1 MNDRMNKKIRT
12 EKVNHQTADPKANAS
27 VFLFFPTAHFFKTI
41 LASSTNGTFA
51 KPHKPTHSPSF
62 AKEPFFAKPKRR
74 IINYSNIVM
83 SKTFKQI
90 KTIPLLT
97 FVVLFFNFFTTN
109 AQTTTFYG
117 TSKVQSDG
125 YTGALYEVKIDRSK
139 GFTYVKIQ
147 QVPTRN
153 LKRMNSVTPS
163 FNAKIK
169 SGSYEAEYLGVL
181 QNDGTIRRSSCSD
194 NWGWDNVKT
203 GESSYFTTY
212 VFRGAIPPGLTNFS
226 LEDAGSYSG
235 CSGYKFSNYTLN
247 NPDNHPKTGLSEYTL
262 KQKVDE
268 QNDGIVGIYE
278 PFDKS
283 GYKLGCI
290 KDGGTYKLV
299 YLSYGGTYMSWWK
312 VGDVKATLRPSATTG
327 VFKGDWYMSDKSINS
342 DAYILFD
349 GNTLKTVVAGEESGY
364 LKMYPTGSGSIS
376 SGSQKSS
383 GTGFA
388 ISSNGY
394 IVTNYHVI
402 ENAKSIEVKGING
415 NFTRKLSAKIVVSDE
430 KNDLAIIK
438 IDDSRFTSLGTIPYI
453 FRNGIADVGE
463 SIFVL
468 GYPLTTTMG
477 EEVKLTNGII
487 SSRTGFK
494 GDISLYQIS
503 APVQPGNSG
512 GPLFD
517 KNGNLLGVINAKHSY
532 AENAGYAI
540 KVSYLISLMDLL
552 PVTINQPP
560 INSLNGKSLT
570 EQVKVA
576 SNFTYLI
583 IINDKDNQTS
593 SSSSSSSSSNSSS
606 PSISSSSSTQNSTS
620 NSDQQAAT
628 YYKKAVELWEK
639 QDFKG
644 ALEQIT
650 LSIEAS
656 PNYAGSYY
664 FRAFVYL
671 YGIRN
676 FENAISD
683 FTKSIRM
690 EPDFEGAYFY
700 RGMAYQNLEKNI
712 EAIKDFSKVISLNK
726 ENTDAYFMRALV
738 KSNLNDRQGA
748 ITDYDEIIKREKTA
762 KPSIYKIST
771 VYNNKAYCLVELGK
785 PSDALPFVT
794 RALELDKSEAYIWDT
809 RGEAYFK
816 LGEYEKCIKD
826 MDKAISIEESDN
838 SYYIRGLA
846 KIKIGKT
853 IDGCKDLSKAGELG
867 KLEAYNEMQ
876 KYCK

>member
-1 MNDRMNKKIRT
+1 MTNEFLLHKDKIENK
-12 EKVNHQTADPKANAS
+12 ENAS
-27 VFLFFPTAHFFKTI
+27 R
-41 LASSTNGTFA
+41 TNGTFGFA
-51 KPHKPTHSPSF
+51 LHTSRLFPKP
-62 AKEPFFAKPKRR
+62 KEPFFANLRTR
-74 IINYSNIVM
+74 IINYSNNDIM
-83 SKTFKQI
+83 SKIFERI
-90 KTIPLLT
+90 KTIQVLT
-97 FVVLFFNFFTTN
+97 FVVLFFNCITTN
-109 AQTTTFYG
+109 AQTTNFFG

-125 YTGALYEVKIDRSK
+125 YTGALYQVKIDRSK
-139 GFTYVKIQ
+139 GYTYVQIQ
-147 QVPTRN
+147 QVPTKNMR
-153 LKRMNSVTPS
+153 RMNSVTPS
-163 FNAKIK
+163 FNTKIK

-203 GESSYFTTY
+203 GESSYFITY
-212 VFRGAIPPGLTNFS
+212 VFNGAIPPGLTDFS
-226 LEDAGSYSG
+226 LIDAGSYSG
-235 CSGYKFSNYTLN
+235 CRGYGFSNYTLN

-290 KDGGTYKLV
+290 KDGETYKIV

-327 VFKGDWYMSDKSINS
+327 VFKGDWYMADKSINS
-342 DAYILFD
+342 DAYIFFD

-402 ENAKSIEVKGING
+402 QNAKSIEVKGING
-415 NFTRKLSAKIVVSDE
+415 NFTRKLSAKVVVSDE
-430 KNDLAIIK
+430 RNDLAIIK
-438 IDDSRFTSLGTIPYI
+438 IEDSRFTSLGTIPYT
-453 FRNGIADVGE
+453 FRKGIADVGE
-463 SIFVL
+463 NVFVL

-487 SSRTGFK
+487 SSKTGFK

-540 KVSYLISLMDLL
+540 KASYLLTLMDLL
-552 PVTINQPP
+552 PITVNQPSV
-560 INSLNGKSLT
+560 NSLNGKSLT
-570 EQVKVA
+570 EQVKIA

-583 IINDKDNQTS
+583 ILNDKDNQTS
-593 SSSSSSSSSNSSS
+593 SSSNSSS
-606 PSISSSSSTQNSTS
+606 PNISSSSSTQNSTS

-628 YYKKAVELWEK
+628 YYKKAEELWEK

-676 FENAISD
+676 FDNAISD
-683 FTKSIRM
+683 FNKSIQM

-700 RGMAYQNLEKNI
+700 RGMAYQSLEKNI

-748 ITDYDEIIKREKTA
+748 ISDYDEIIKREKTA
-762 KPSIYKIST
+762 KPSIYKMST

-785 PSDALPFVT
+785 PSEALPIVT
-794 RALELDKSEAYIWDT
+794 RALDLDKSEAYIWDT

-846 KIKIGKT
+846 KVKLGKKT
-853 IDGCKDLSKAGELG
+853 EGCSDLSKAGELG
-867 KLEAYNEMQ
+867 RLEAYEAIST
-876 KYCK
+876 YCK

>member
-1 MNDRMNKKIRT
+1 M
-12 EKVNHQTADPKANAS
+12 
-27 VFLFFPTAHFFKTI
+27 AH
-41 LASSTNGTFA
+41 LQNLTN
-51 KPHKPTHSPSF
+51 PTHSPSF

-560 INSLNGKSLT
+560 VNSLNGKSLT